1 MNQQNTNHTID
12 PSNLTDEARKE
23 LMDGIQSLSDS
34 FLRVE
39 AERDAQK
46 QILEDLFNE
55 LGVEKKLVRR
65 IAKVYHKNSFQ
76 EEKEASET
84 FEEFYDTVVKH
95 E

>member
-23 LMDGIQSLSDS
+23 LMDGIQ
-34 FLRVE
+34 RVE